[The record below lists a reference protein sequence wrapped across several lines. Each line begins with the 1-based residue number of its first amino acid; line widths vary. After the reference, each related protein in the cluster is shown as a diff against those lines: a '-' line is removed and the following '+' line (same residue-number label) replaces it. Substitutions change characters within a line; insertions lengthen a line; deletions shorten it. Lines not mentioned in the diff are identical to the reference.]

1 MQAVI
6 LIEILSVRVESSRGR
21 HHPRVIKRKMSHF
34 PTKARAAPAPHQ
46 VFDYAAHI
54 RVVAPPGSADEAEA
68 GPPRG
73 RRRAKPGRLRQG
85 RAPAG
90 GVLWLGHVR
99 AWQASGLER
108 MAYCAQHGLAPRAF
122 HQWVTRAGPFLR
134 KRQRDPK
141 NA

>member
-6 LIEILSVRVESSRGR
+6 LIEILAVRVESSRGR
-21 HHPRVIKRKMSHF
+21 HHPRVVKRKMSNF
-34 PTKARAAPAPHQ
+34 PTKARAAPGSRQ
-46 VFDYAAHI
+46 VLDYAAHI
-54 RVVAPPGSADEAEA
+54 RVVAPPGSAGEA
-68 GPPRG
+68 GAGRPRG

-90 GVLWLGHVR
+90 RVLWLGHVR
-99 AWQASGLER
+99 AWQASGVGR

-122 HQWVTRAGPFLR
+122 HQWVARARPFLR
-134 KRQRDPK
+134 KRQRAPK

>member
-46 VFDYAAHI
+46 MFDYAAHI
-54 RVVAPPGSADEAEA
+54 RVVAPPGSADEAGA
-68 GPPRG
+68 RPPRG
-73 RRRAKPGRLRQG
+73 PRRAKPGRLRQG
-85 RAPAG
+85 RAPTG

-108 MAYCAQHGLAPRAF
+108 GAYRAQHGVVPRA
-122 HQWVTRAGPFLR
+122 VDESGTRAGPLLR
-134 KRQRDPK
+134 K
-141 NA
+141 